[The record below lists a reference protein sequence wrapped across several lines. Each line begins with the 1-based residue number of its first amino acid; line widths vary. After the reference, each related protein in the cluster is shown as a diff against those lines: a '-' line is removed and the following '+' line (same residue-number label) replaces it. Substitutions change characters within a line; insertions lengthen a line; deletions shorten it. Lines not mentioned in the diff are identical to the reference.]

1 MFIKVKA
8 FPQSR
13 EQKIIEK
20 EENFFEIY
28 VREKPIQ
35 NQANQAV
42 LKVLAE
48 YFNIPKDN
56 IKLVKGFQERN
67 KIFLIKNYD

>member
-20 EENFFEIY
+20 EEKFFEIY

>member
-67 KIFLIKNYD
+67 KIF

>member
-67 KIFLIKNYD
+67 KIFLIKN

>member
-56 IKLVKGFQERN
+56 IKLIKGFQERN